1 MRRAA
6 LCALFALA
14 LAAPAAAQQRRELS
28 LDFRPW
34 AAGTLAYLWDANAE
48 GTRAWGL
55 AVGGGIDAL
64 DRTLVPDPD
73 SPQFGTFKQFLHVG
87 GLHRWRV
94 QDWDLDVGARVGVS
108 ELRSCDASDCWPGTY
123 AAVYFAPLWGGRVLK
138 IGPRLL
144 AGVARDDGHTDAVVH
159 VEALNGRLALRW

>member
-6 LCALFALA
+6 LVLLAALA
-14 LAAPAAAQQRRELS
+14 LAVPAEAQQRRELS

-34 AAGTLAYLWDANAE
+34 AAGSLAYLWDANDE
-48 GTRAWGL
+48 GTRAWGI

-73 SPQFGTFKQFLHVG
+73 SPRFTTFKQFLHAG

-94 QDWDLDVGARVGVS
+94 RRWDLDVGGRVGIS
-108 ELRSCDASDCWPGTY
+108 ELRSCSASDCWPGTY
-123 AAVYFAPLWGGRVLK
+123 AGVYFAPMWGGRVLK
-138 IGPRLL
+138 LGPRLL
-144 AGVARDDGHTDAVVH
+144 TGVAREDGHTDAVVY
-159 VEALNGRLALRW
+159 VEVLTGRLALRW